1 MYEST
6 KLRKICAL
14 GRNLIKM
21 LDYILNAL
29 VYVLAIYGLIEIIK
43 TIFYIMEYTN
53 LSEDRYI
60 HNNRG

>member
-1 MYEST
+1 
-6 KLRKICAL
+6 
-14 GRNLIKM
+14 M

-53 LSEDRYI
+53 LSEDRNI